1 MINKLEKDDNIVKDE
16 DCTKTKAYS
25 VLWKLRDEIHHKR
38 ATKRDLKTLP
48 FPKAN
53 HKLFEKISEHNQC

>member
-38 ATKRDLKTLP
+38 ATKRDLKTLIESLQS
-48 FPKAN
+48 A
-53 HKLFEKISEHNQC
+53 LSALEDVE